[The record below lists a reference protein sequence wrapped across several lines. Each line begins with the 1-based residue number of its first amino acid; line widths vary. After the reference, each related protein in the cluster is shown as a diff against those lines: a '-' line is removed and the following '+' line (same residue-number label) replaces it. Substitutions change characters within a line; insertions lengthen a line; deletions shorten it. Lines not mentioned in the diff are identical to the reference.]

1 VKFDSYPLKDV
12 LGSTL
17 QDKVYQLPTS
27 GQWFS
32 LGITNIDCEA

>member
-1 VKFDSYPLKDV
+1 VKFDSYALKDV

-17 QDKVYQLPTS
+17 QDKVDQLPTL

-32 LGITNIDCEA
+32 LGITNND